1 MSREVRKIKTIP
13 EIIAEQVEEVKEA
26 ICGSYCRYPI
36 TWDLRNGDLFESDI
50 CKNCPLNR
58 L

>member
-13 EIIAEQVEEVKEA
+13 EQIEEIKEEM
-26 ICGSYCRYPI
+26 CSKYCKHPL
-36 TWDLRNGDLFESDI
+36 TWDNRNGDLFESDI